1 MVTLTD
7 VLDAVEQLTDE
18 DQEAFADII
27 IRQRQIER
35 RRDEIARDAQESM
48 AAYRAGLFPSYTAEE
63 AIAHLEMVL
72 ETPDEP

>member
-18 DQEAFADII
+18 DQEALANI

>member
-1 MVTLTD
+1 MLTLTD

-18 DQEAFADII
+18 DQEAFADI

>member
-1 MVTLTD
+1 MVTLAD

-18 DQEAFADII
+18 DQEALANI

-48 AAYRAGLFPSYTAEE
+48 AAYRAGLLPSYTVEE

-72 ETPDEP
+72 ETSDER

>member
-18 DQEAFADII
+18 DQEALVDI

-48 AAYRAGLFPSYTAEE
+48 AAYRAGLLPSYTVEE
-63 AIAHLEMVL
+63 AIAELQLIMESS
-72 ETPDEP
+72 EEE

>member
-1 MVTLTD
+1 MLTLTD

-18 DQEAFADII
+18 DQEAFANI

-48 AAYRAGLFPSYTAEE
+48 VAYRAGLLPSYTAEE
-63 AIAHLEMVL
+63 AIAELNRYLES
-72 ETPDEP
+72 DE

>member
-18 DQEAFADII
+18 DQEAFANI

-48 AAYRAGLFPSYTAEE
+48 AAYRAGLLPSYTVEE
-63 AIAHLEMVL
+63 AIAELQVIMESS
-72 ETPDEP
+72 EEE

>member
-18 DQEAFADII
+18 DQEAFANII
-27 IRQRQIER
+27 HQRQIER

-48 AAYRAGLFPSYTAEE
+48 AAYRAGLLPSYTVEE
-63 AIAHLEMVL
+63 AIAELQVIMESS
-72 ETPDEP
+72 EEE

>member
-18 DQEAFADII
+18 DEEAFADI

>member
-18 DQEAFADII
+18 DQESLADI

-48 AAYRAGLFPSYTAEE
+48 AAYRAGLLPSYTVEE
-63 AIAHLEMVL
+63 AIAELQLIMESS
-72 ETPDEP
+72 EEE

>member
-18 DQEAFADII
+18 DQEALADI

-48 AAYRAGLFPSYTAEE
+48 AAYRAGLLPSYTAEE

-72 ETPDEP
+72 EAPDEQ

>member
-1 MVTLTD
+1 MLTLTD

-18 DQEAFADII
+18 DQEVFANI

-48 AAYRAGLFPSYTAEE
+48 AAYRAGLLPSYTVEE
-63 AIAHLEMVL
+63 AIAELQIIMESS
-72 ETPDEP
+72 EEE

>member
-18 DQEAFADII
+18 DQEAFADI

>member
-18 DQEAFADII
+18 DQETLADI
-27 IRQRQIER
+27 IRQRQIKR
-35 RRDEIARDAQESM
+35 RRDEIARDAQESRL
-48 AAYRAGLFPSYTAEE
+48 AYRAGLLPSYTAEE

-72 ETPDEP
+72 ETSDEL

>member
-1 MVTLTD
+1 MLTLTD
-7 VLDAVEQLTDE
+7 VLDAVEQLTYE
-18 DQEAFADII
+18 DQEAFADI

>member
-18 DQEAFADII
+18 EQEALADI

-48 AAYRAGLFPSYTAEE
+48 AAYRAGLLPSYTVEE
-63 AIAHLEMVL
+63 AIAELQVIMESS
-72 ETPDEP
+72 EEE

>member
-27 IRQRQIER
+27 RQRQIER
-35 RRDEIARDAQESM
+35 RRDEIARDAKE
-48 AAYRAGLFPSYTAEE
+48 AIADYRAGLLPSYTAEE
-63 AIAHLEMVL
+63 AIAELNRYLES
-72 ETPDEP
+72 DEE

>member
-18 DQEAFADII
+18 EQETFAEI

-35 RRDEIARDAQESM
+35 RRDEIAQNAKEAI
-48 AAYRAGLFPSYTAEE
+48 AAYRAGLLPSYTAEE
-63 AIAHLEMVL
+63 AIAELNRYLES
-72 ETPDEP
+72 DEE

>member
-18 DQEAFADII
+18 DQESLADI

-35 RRDEIARDAQESM
+35 RRDEIARDAKEAI
-48 AAYRAGLFPSYTAEE
+48 AAYRAGLLPSYTAEE
-63 AIAHLEMVL
+63 AIAELNRYLES
-72 ETPDEP
+72 DEE

>member
-18 DQEAFADII
+18 DQEAFAEI
-27 IRQRQIER
+27 IRQRQIKR

-48 AAYRAGLFPSYTAEE
+48 AAYRAGLLPSYTVEE
-63 AIAHLEMVL
+63 AIAELQLIMESS
-72 ETPDEP
+72 EEE

>member
-7 VLDAVEQLTDE
+7 VLDAVEPLTEE
-18 DQEAFADII
+18 DQEALADII
-27 IRQRQIER
+27 HQRQIER

-48 AAYRAGLFPSYTAEE
+48 AAYRAGLLPSYTVEE

-72 ETPDEP
+72 ETSDEL

>member
-7 VLDAVEQLTDE
+7 VLAVVEQLTDE
-18 DQEAFADII
+18 EQEAFADI

-48 AAYRAGLFPSYTAEE
+48 AAYRAGLLPSYTVEE
-63 AIAHLEMVL
+63 AIAELQVIMESS
-72 ETPDEP
+72 EEE

>member
-18 DQEAFADII
+18 DQEAFANII
-27 IRQRQIER
+27 HQRQIER

-48 AAYRAGLFPSYTAEE
+48 AAYRAGLLPSYTVEE
-63 AIAHLEMVL
+63 AIAELQLIMESS
-72 ETPDEP
+72 EEE

>member
-1 MVTLTD
+1 MLTLTD

-18 DQEAFADII
+18 DQEALANI

-35 RRDEIARDAQESM
+35 RRDEIAQNAKEAI

-63 AIAHLEMVL
+63 AIAELNRYLES
-72 ETPDEP
+72 DEE

>member
-7 VLDAVEQLTDE
+7 VLNAVEQLTDE
-18 DQEAFADII
+18 DQEAFADI

-48 AAYRAGLFPSYTAEE
+48 AAYRAGLLPSYTVEE

-72 ETPDEP
+72 EAPDEP

>member
-18 DQEAFADII
+18 DQEALANI

-48 AAYRAGLFPSYTAEE
+48 AAYRAGLLPSYTVEE
-63 AIAHLEMVL
+63 AISHLEMVL
-72 ETPDEP
+72 AAPDEL

>member
-18 DQEAFADII
+18 DQEALANI

-35 RRDEIARDAQESM
+35 RRDEMARDAQESM
-48 AAYRAGLFPSYTAEE
+48 AAYRAGLLPAYTVEE
-63 AIAHLEMVL
+63 AIAELQLIMESS
-72 ETPDEP
+72 EEE

>member
-18 DQEAFADII
+18 DQEALADI

-48 AAYRAGLFPSYTAEE
+48 AAYRAGLLPSYTVEE
-63 AIAHLEMVL
+63 AIAELQVIMESS
-72 ETPDEP
+72 EEE

>member
-7 VLDAVEQLTDE
+7 VLDVVEQLTDE
-18 DQEAFADII
+18 DQEALVDI

-48 AAYRAGLFPSYTAEE
+48 AAYRAGLLPSYTVEE
-63 AIAHLEMVL
+63 AIAELQIIMESS
-72 ETPDEP
+72 EEE

>member
-7 VLDAVEQLTDE
+7 ALDAVEQLTDE
-18 DQEAFADII
+18 DQEVFADI

-48 AAYRAGLFPSYTAEE
+48 AAYRAGLLPSYTVEE

-72 ETPDEP
+72 ETSDEL

>member
-18 DQEAFADII
+18 DQEALANI

-48 AAYRAGLFPSYTAEE
+48 AAYRAGLLPSYTVEE
-63 AIAHLEMVL
+63 AIAELQVIMESS
-72 ETPDEP
+72 EEE